1 MVRDFVVSY
10 NVKDTKSIDLNA
22 GRKAQNTHVLTPDTT
37 AHPFDVD
44 RNILETIFFFL

>member
-37 AHPFDVD
+37 APSATTSTSLMLTE
-44 RNILETIFFFL
+44 IY